1 MIIKKQVPKRVT
13 SKSVKKKPAVKKAAK
28 KLPNSSVKSKKQA
41 PLTASKKTRVSS
53 KNKSNQQNSITK
65 IKSAPKLASALKIG
79 TKKITP
85 GKHSNRTLKKT
96 IETEGERALQQSV
109 MPLIENLILERIKL
123 EKTSQAGALASADRD
138 NALVNTLIVSVSKLQ
153 DAIERLSTSI
163 EQKLIQ
169 AKPQVPAPQAS
180 APAPQA
186 PAQTKPAP
194 APQAPAQT
202 KPAPAPQASAPAP
215 QAPAQTKPAEVKPV
229 EVKPAPAPQAS
240 APSVPSTP
248 APQSPAQAKPE

>member
-1 MIIKKQVPKRVT
+1 MNIKKQVPKRVT
-13 SKSVKKKPAVKKAAK
+13 SKSVKKKPTVKKAAK

-65 IKSAPKLASALKIG
+65 IKSAPNLASALKIG

-96 IETEGERALQQSV
+96 IETEVERALQQSV

-123 EKTSQAGALASADRD
+123 EKTSQAGALASTDRD
-138 NALVNTLIVSVSKLQ
+138 HALVNTLIVSVSKLQ

-169 AKPQVPAPQAS
+169 AKPPA
-180 APAPQA
+180 
-186 PAQTKPAP
+186 PAP
-194 APQAPAQT
+194 APQAP
-202 KPAPAPQASAPAP
+202 PQA
-215 QAPAQTKPAEVKPV
+215 KPAEVKPP
-229 EVKPAPAPQAS
+229 EVKPNPAPAAQAPVPQA
-240 APSVPSTP
+240 P
-248 APQSPAQAKPE
+248 ADQAKSE

>member
-1 MIIKKQVPKRVT
+1 MLMNIKKISKRVA
-13 SKSVKKKPAVKKAAK
+13 SKSANKKPTVKKAAK
-28 KLPNSSVKSKKQA
+28 KLPISSAKSKKKP
-41 PLTASKKTRVSS
+41 PLTASKKSRVPV
-53 KNKSNQQNSITK
+53 KNRSNQQSPITK
-65 IKSAPKLASALKIG
+65 KKSAPKLSSALKISAE
-79 TKKITP
+79 KITP
-85 GKHSNRTLKKT
+85 RKQSNRSLQKT
-96 IETEGERALQQSV
+96 IETEVERALQQSV
-109 MPLIENLILERIKL
+109 LPLIENLILERIKL
-123 EKTSQAGALASADRD
+123 EKTSQAGALASTDRD
-138 NALVNTLIVSVSKLQ
+138 NALVNTLIASVSNLQ

-186 PAQTKPAP
+186 PAQN
-194 APQAPAQT
+194 
-202 KPAPAPQASAPAP
+202 
-215 QAPAQTKPAEVKPV
+215 KPAEVKPV